1 MVVKWSS
8 TLQMLAASPTF
19 TDYNSRL
26 AFSELHRALLSGR
39 VAEARQPP
47 QPSSPILALR
57 AAVSVSALPRRS
69 CPGCRASAQATS
81 LAAPDGAS
89 QDLQI
94 AGFDAAL
101 IRQ

>member
-26 AFSELHRALLSGR
+26 AFSEAPSCAAEKR
-39 VAEARQPP
+39 VAEAREPP

-69 CPGCRASAQATS
+69 CPGSRASAEATAS
-81 LAAPDGAS
+81 AAPAGAR
-89 QDLQI
+89 QDLRML
-94 AGFDAAL
+94 GFDAPL